1 MTAPD
6 ETVPE
11 ELLTQ
16 LIDLVDRLRDETDG
30 FLDNPGDQQLWYNRG
45 YANGMILALQRLG
58 QSARLGDRRP
68 DDPQALGGQLALAW
82 GKAYQHGQS
91 VGSKETHE
99 STGSPAA

>member
-1 MTAPD
+1 MSAPD

-16 LIDLVDRLRDETDG
+16 LLELVDRLREETDG

-45 YANGMILALQRLG
+45 YANGMILALQQLGQGERLG
-58 QSARLGDRRP
+58 NRSP
-68 DDPQALGGQLALAW
+68 DDPEAIGGQLALAW
-82 GKAYQHGQS
+82 GKAYQHGES

-99 STGSPAA
+99 ITGIPAA